1 MNHFNLSTSHLIA
14 MPEYQGESDD
24 ISKSKCLEASRQ
36 LKGPVLVEDTCLG
49 FTSLG
54 GLPGPYI
61 KWFLKELGPEGLF
74 KLLAA
79 WQDKTAFA
87 VCTFAYH
94 SGEDEDEVL
103 LFKGSCKGTIVA
115 PRGPTTFGWDPCFQ
129 PEGFDLTYAEMSGEQ
144 KDSISHRSKA
154 LQKLQTYFNSIC

>member
-54 GLPGPYI
+54 GLPGPY
-61 KWFLKELGPEGLF
+61 
-74 KLLAA
+74 
-79 WQDKTAFA
+79 
-87 VCTFAYH
+87 
-94 SGEDEDEVL
+94 
-103 LFKGSCKGTIVA
+103 
-115 PRGPTTFGWDPCFQ
+115 
-129 PEGFDLTYAEMSGEQ
+129 M
-144 KDSISHRSKA
+144 
-154 LQKLQTYFNSIC
+154 